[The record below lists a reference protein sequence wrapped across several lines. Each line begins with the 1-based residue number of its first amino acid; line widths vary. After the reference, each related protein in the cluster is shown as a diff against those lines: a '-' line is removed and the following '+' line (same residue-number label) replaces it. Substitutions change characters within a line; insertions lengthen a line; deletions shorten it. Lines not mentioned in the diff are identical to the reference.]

1 MRTPLTLRQSHPLRV
16 PAPLLG
22 ACLALA
28 SWTCTPSARYAD
40 EFRTVHVRA
49 SDSVATQLAT
59 HACAGLYNRRLGG
72 SVFVQSD
79 ADVPQAAIDGAIAQ
93 DELWLDALGLES
105 ARDQEVPEFLA
116 ECVADFGCV
125 RYSYEAQQEILPSI
139 MTVAAV
145 RGAPMLS
152 DEAPIRCED
161 PLVDATLEFAGKDTQ
176 LLATQHV
183 YENYLEQTTGLAM
196 LNPGYNRSPADLA
209 NPEISENM
217 SIALVDYVFE
227 RRLFVAFLV
236 NGCTAG
242 HPERE
247 LLSRV
252 VNESGWETPLP
263 VYGYNDSWLVQ
274 GYLHE
279 AQTRC
284 LESANMGAIPTR
296 TSNLSFF
303 GSRRAP
309 IEREDELPHNDPQA
323 VSYDP
328 TKVYVAFVVGDGDNV
343 RYIMSTRRDWMEQR
357 LAQCRDASPACPP
370 LTWTISPHLP
380 ELAPDVLEW
389 YYAAAESTGSDYFAL
404 PPSGHLYSYPG
415 SMPPE
420 EQARFVSNT
429 ERVARI
435 LGTHSVV
442 HWEWFST
449 WRGSVQEFLP
459 RYAHEGGQI
468 QGIFP
473 VNVPYLI
480 DMFSAWP
487 AEQEYQ
493 LVPGADG
500 SNAVIFRS
508 HSWRGVNGSDAY
520 HPSAQEMS
528 DRLAA
533 LPAGT
538 VTWVYMT
545 SDGGLTLENS
555 YTALTDILPSNVVLV
570 SADAAAQ
577 LALAAGGI

>member
-1 MRTPLTLRQSHPLRV
+1 M
-16 PAPLLG
+16 
-22 ACLALA
+22 
-28 SWTCTPSARYAD
+28 
-40 EFRTVHVRA
+40 HVRA

-72 SVFVQSD
+72 SVFVESD
-79 ADVPQAAIDGAIAQ
+79 ADVPQAAIDGAIAR
-93 DELWLDALGLES
+93 DELWFEALGLVPTGS
-105 ARDQEVPEFLA
+105 QEVPEFLE
-116 ECVADFGCV
+116 ECVADFGCA
-125 RYSYEAQQEILPSI
+125 RYSYETQREILPSI
-139 MTVAAV
+139 MTVAAA
-145 RGAPMLS
+145 RGVPMLA
-152 DEAPIRCED
+152 DESPMRCDD
-161 PLVDATLEFAGKDTQ
+161 PVVDATQEFAGMNTQ

-183 YENYLEQTTGLAM
+183 YENYLDQTTGLAM
-196 LNPGYNRSPADLA
+196 LNPGYDRSAADLS
-209 NPEISENM
+209 NPALTDEM
-217 SIALVDYVFE
+217 SIALVDYVFQ

-236 NGCTAG
+236 NGCIAD

-247 LLSRV
+247 LLSKI
-252 VNESGWETPLP
+252 VNESGWPTPLP

-274 GYLHE
+274 GYVYE

-303 GSRRAP
+303 GSRRPP
-309 IEREDELPHNDPQA
+309 IVREGELPFNAPQA

-328 TKVYVAFVVGDGDNV
+328 SKVYVAFVVGDGDNV

-370 LTWTISPHLP
+370 LSWTISPHLP

-404 PPSGHLYSYPG
+404 PPSGHLYAYPA

-420 EQARFVSNT
+420 DQARFVANT

-442 HWEWFST
+442 HWEWFTT
-449 WRGSVQEFLP
+449 WRASMLDFLP
-459 RYAHEGGQI
+459 RYAHQDGQI
-468 QGIFP
+468 RGVFP
-473 VNVPYLI
+473 VNVPYVV
-480 DMFSAWP
+480 DMFSSWP
-487 AEQEYQ
+487 PQQEYQ
-493 LVPGADG
+493 LITGSDGAA
-500 SNAVIFRS
+500 AVIFRS
-508 HSWRGVNGSDAY
+508 HSWRGVNGSDAF
-520 HPSAQEMS
+520 HPSAQAMS

-555 YTALTDILPSNVVLV
+555 YTALTQIMPSNVVLV
-570 SADAAAQ
+570 SADAAAE
-577 LALAAGGI
+577 LALAAGEL